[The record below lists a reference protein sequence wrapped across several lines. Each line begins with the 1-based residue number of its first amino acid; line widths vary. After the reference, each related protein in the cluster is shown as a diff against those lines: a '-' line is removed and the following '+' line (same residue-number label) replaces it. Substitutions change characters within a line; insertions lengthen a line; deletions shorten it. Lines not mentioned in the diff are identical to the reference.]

1 MNAERTA
8 PRAGERAAPKVIVI
22 AEGHLVGEAIEVAL
36 AARSFEIESI
46 QCPRSRAELMEVRRE
61 ISRFRAGVGLVVAEI
76 DDLAQWRDAL
86 ALVES
91 IRMRWLVVTGSRDA
105 ARWGALIAAG
115 CQGIVPMSAG
125 LDVLTQA
132 LLAVSRGGLGMSNNA
147 REQVLA
153 EWERLGN
160 SKRSLI
166 LRISAL
172 SPREWEVL
180 EKLKEGLSI
189 KAIAESGG
197 VSEGTVRSQVRAI
210 RQKLN
215 VKSQLAAVAAYQQAT
230 ELNLPHTG

>member
-1 MNAERTA
+1 MAQA
-8 PRAGERAAPKVIVI
+8 PPKVVVV

-36 AARSFEIESI
+36 TARDFEVETIE
-46 QCPRSRAELMEVRRE
+46 CPRSRQELVDARRE
-61 ISRFRAGVGLVVAEI
+61 IARTKAGVGLVVAEI

-86 ALVES
+86 ALVEA
-91 IRMRWLVVTGSRDA
+91 IRMRWLLVTGSRNP
-105 ARWGALIAAG
+105 ARWGALVAAG

-125 LDVLTQA
+125 LDVLTRT
-132 LLAVSRGGLGMSNNA
+132 LLTVARGGLGMPKST
-147 REQVLA
+147 RDQVLG
-153 EWERLGN
+153 EWERLG
-160 SKRSLI
+160 SARRSLI

-180 EKLKEGLSI
+180 EGLKEGLSI
-189 KAIAESGG
+189 KAIAEASG

-230 ELNLPHTG
+230 EMNYPKTG

>member
-1 MNAERTA
+1 MVQ
-8 PRAGERAAPKVIVI
+8 APKVVVV

-36 AARSFEIESI
+36 SARGFEVESV
-46 QCPRSRAELMEVRRE
+46 QCPRSRAELVEARRE
-61 ISRFRAGVGLVVAEI
+61 ISWIRAGVGLVVAEI
-76 DDLAQWRDAL
+76 DDLAQWRDTL
-86 ALVES
+86 ALIEA
-91 IRMRWLVVTGSRDA
+91 IRMRWLVITGSRNA
-105 ARWGALIAAG
+105 ARWGALVAAG

-125 LDVLTQA
+125 LEVLTRTLWGVA
-132 LLAVSRGGLGMSNNA
+132 RGGAGMSRET

-153 EWERLGN
+153 EWEKLGTAR
-160 SKRSLI
+160 RSLI

-180 EKLKEGLSI
+180 EMLKDGLSI
-189 KAIAESGG
+189 KAIAEAGG

-230 ELNLPHTG
+230 ELNYSQTG